1 MAGILDK
8 IKTSIFGMKVDN
20 SADENIDKTLYSIS
34 QKLLNKDSLNSVD
47 LVRDLISKSNLA
59 LSNANISSDF
69 FQGITSSTLLL
80 HDNKDRI
87 YRYINA
93 EEICDAIP
101 YCAKALKVLTDQIIS
116 PDDITKKIIQI
127 FGFDANEEE
136 NDDIKFIREINEQL
150 NLDDSMYEIVYDTL
164 KFGDQFIEICDIESS
179 EVPITQTILTEDGSD
194 IFEEDEEFT
203 VNVPTVVL
211 NENGEPEITNIEKHI
226 NLELVIEDDSN
237 KKELSLDKLS
247 DKDKKNGIDLSNLR
261 LIIHDPAYVIK
272 IQSNRFK
279 LCLGYLVIP
288 KTDPSNSPMNLL
300 TGSGNIGAQILKQ
313 TNLYYNYT
321 GTNNDF
327 FSGVNQIYK
336 QIIDKLKKHLLS
348 KDENKIRDKEDI
360 SINKNEALNILSR
373 AIKDIDENSKSFR
386 VRYVPPERM
395 EHFEIYNKRFFPY
408 GESILYKSTFQGK
421 LLIALETAL
430 TVKRL
435 SDSTEKRIIYVE
447 SGAISRNVKNTIE
460 ILKEGFKKRK
470 YSLDSFGS
478 IGSIPSYINT
488 YEDYYIPQRNGK
500 RYVEFDTLS
509 PPINIRDISE
519 ELKFFRDQLVA
530 SLDVPPSFVSLEE
543 NSVTKA
549 NLAQESNVFART
561 IISYQALFGKCIQRL
576 FSKIYRFCRKEKMP
590 DVRISLSPPKLL
602 QSEIYADFLD
612 IVMRIANSYNEL
624 GIPKEHVV
632 KELLSLEW
640 EKIEHSKV
648 EKALEDRLKSSKE
661 GSEYGGTQF

>member
-1 MAGILDK
+1 MAGILNK

-300 TGSGNIGAQILKQ
+300 AGSGNTGAQILKQ

-373 AIKDIDENSKSFR
+373 AIKDIDDNSKLFR

-447 SGAISRNVKNTIE
+447 SGTISRNVKNTIE

-530 SLDVPPSFVSLEE
+530 SLDVPPSFISLEE

-661 GSEYGGTQF
+661 ESEYGGTQL